1 MPNNS
6 YIGGGWVVHQTQ
18 AASAPPEVLHFPEM
32 VASGMAE
39 NEKVNHWQLLA
50 AELGAEV
57 PEEEEGTAKAED
69 LPAQE
74 TASPPYADAA
84 PGPSSRPTVAA
95 SLPPRPA
102 PPRRPAG
109 DWGLLAQELG
119 VEVPPELEAPEP
131 PREKPVPASTVVEH
145 DTRDAAAEPAFGRAS
160 GRHAEEDESDESP
173 RSAGRPARDEERRG
187 RKRRRRRRPSGGL
200 DQETAEATVE
210 SPATRD
216 WGLPATDEEEPE
228 ELDTET
234 VEPASAESESAPSA
248 SGERE
253 EGARR
258 GKRRRRRRGGSSRR
272 ESSAGD
278 DARRGDSPPS
288 RRSDHEEP
296 EPATPEEDDFEDD
309 LLDEELPAEAGAR
322 GEKSIHRAIPSWF
335 DAVNVVISA
344 NLESRAKT
352 PDRRSGNRSRGGHD
366 RRGRERSGDRP
377 S

>member
-1 MPNNS
+1 
-6 YIGGGWVVHQTQ
+6 
-18 AASAPPEVLHFPEM
+18 
-32 VASGMAE
+32 MAE

-57 PEEEEGTAKAED
+57 PEEEEVTAKAED
-69 LPAQE
+69 LPPQG
-74 TASPPYADAA
+74 TASPPSANVT
-84 PGPSSRPTVAA
+84 PGPSARPAVAA
-95 SLPPRPA
+95 PLPPRPA

-131 PREKPVPASTVVEH
+131 AHKEPVPASTVVEH
-145 DTRDAAAEPAFGRAS
+145 DPRDAAGEPALGRAS
-160 GRHAEEDESDESP
+160 ARHPDEDESDESP

-228 ELDTET
+228 ELDTEAA
-234 VEPASAESESAPSA
+234 EPTSAPSA

-272 ESSAGD
+272 EPSAGD
-278 DARRGDSPPS
+278 DARRDDSPPS
-288 RRSDHEEP
+288 RRSDREEP
-296 EPATPEEDDFEDD
+296 EPATPEDDFQDD
-309 LLDEELPAEAGAR
+309 LLDEELPAEAGDR

-344 NLESRAKT
+344 NLESRAKN